1 MLKHSCKLWSLY
13 IPTATRLVTNGKL
26 MESDTPFSLYQ
37 REWWRADLRR
47 FLNEK
52 SWLALKK

>member
-1 MLKHSCKLWSLY
+1 MVTIYTYRNSPL
-13 IPTATRLVTNGKL
+13 TNGKL